1 MYVVLVYDFDE
12 ERVQRINKLLKG
24 YLIWVQNSVFEGE
37 ITNSL
42 YDEMVKRMAKLM
54 KEEDSVII
62 YRFKS
67 KNGVERELCGE
78 IRDLNVI

>member
-42 YDEMVKRMAKLM
+42 YDEMVKRMVRLM

-67 KNGVERELCGE
+67 KNGVERELFGE